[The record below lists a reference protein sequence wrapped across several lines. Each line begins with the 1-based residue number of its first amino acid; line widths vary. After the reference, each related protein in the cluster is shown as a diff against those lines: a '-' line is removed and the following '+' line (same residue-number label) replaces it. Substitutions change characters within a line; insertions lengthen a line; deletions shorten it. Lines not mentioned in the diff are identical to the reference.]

1 MESESAAAIESC
13 RECPRC
19 RQLEQLV
26 DDLRKQLETKTN
38 RPNSNKWTASDEKPF
53 LQEYFEHRKSD
64 FEQSRGKCSITIAR
78 GSLVDADEKYKVHL
92 VSADMKRSR
101 GVAVAFAEAYGPVD
115 MTQHIFK
122 IGDIHEQVKNG
133 STLLNL
139 VHKDKYF
146 YKFGY
151 DPNAF
156 LSNIVDALASLKEYC
171 VLNDIKR
178 LALVRIAS
186 NTERVHW
193 RWTQMKLLEIFS
205 DLEITLAIYLHKPP
219 KKFFHK
225 TTSTPDGAPVVTDL
239 RTGPLLEDAAL
250 RLADLETG
258 EGNDLH
264 KGSVGG
270 GSLPML
276 PLPNRKPPRHPL
288 PDKVKERNW
297 KGTGKTNPSCSLSN
311 NPRDEGRT
319 IGRRNGRT
327 SSCGQPAAE
336 PRRDETRETLPKRLS
351 GGGGQSTLPPP
362 PREPPLTNTREKVIS
377 GGKGSSKANVLSPPR
392 MSAENTNDLSE
403 VVLLLRD
410 EISKI
415 RTDFADLRRSMTP
428 GRPEAEN
435 FHIPVS
441 PASSAFVS
449 SRNRSTSI
457 GQKNTQ
463 RRGSI
468 SAK

>member
-1 MESESAAAIESC
+1 MESEPAAASESC

-26 DDLRKQLETKTN
+26 DELQKQLEIKTN
-38 RPNSNKWTASDEKPF
+38 RPISNKWTVSDGKPF
-53 LQEYFEHRKSD
+53 LQEYYELRKSD

-115 MTQHIFK
+115 MTQHSFQ
-122 IGDIHEQVKNG
+122 IGDIHEQFKDG

-156 LSNIVDALASLKEYC
+156 LSNIVDALAKLKEYC
-171 VLNDIKR
+171 VLHDIKR

-205 DLEITLAIYLHKPP
+205 DLEINLVIYLHKPP
-219 KKFFHK
+219 KKIFHK
-225 TTSTPDGAPVVTDL
+225 TTSTPADAPAVTDL

-250 RLADLETG
+250 RLADLESG
-258 EGNDLH
+258 EGHDQH

-276 PLPNRKPPRHPL
+276 PLPNRKPPRQPL
-288 PDKVKERNW
+288 TTKVKEGN
-297 KGTGKTNPSCSLSN
+297 GAGAGKTNPGFA
-311 NPRDEGRT
+311 PRQFSTHD
-319 IGRRNGRT
+319 GRRNGLSDGRT
-327 SSCGQPAAE
+327 SNRGQPAAE
-336 PRRDETRETLPKRLS
+336 MRRTLPKRLS
-351 GGGGQSTLPPP
+351 GGGGQPTLPPP
-362 PREPPLTNTREKVIS
+362 PREPPLTNTCQKVIS
-377 GGKGSSKANVLSPPR
+377 GGKGSSMANVLSPPR
-392 MSAENTNDLSE
+392 MSADNTNDLSE

-428 GRPEAEN
+428 GRPEPEN

-449 SRNRSTSI
+449 SRNRSASI
-457 GQKNTQ
+457 GQKNAQ
-463 RRGSI
+463 RRVSL

>member
-1 MESESAAAIESC
+1 
-13 RECPRC
+13 
-19 RQLEQLV
+19 
-26 DDLRKQLETKTN
+26 
-38 RPNSNKWTASDEKPF
+38 
-53 LQEYFEHRKSD
+53 
-64 FEQSRGKCSITIAR
+64 
-78 GSLVDADEKYKVHL
+78 VDADEKFKVHL

-115 MTQHIFK
+115 MSQHNFQ
-122 IGDIHEQVKNG
+122 IGDIHEQEKNG
-133 STLLNL
+133 TTLLNL

-146 YKFGY
+146 HKFGY
-151 DPNAF
+151 DPNTF
-156 LSNIVDALASLKEYC
+156 LSNIVDALAKLKEYC
-171 VLNDIKR
+171 VSNNIKR

-205 DLEITLAIYLHKPP
+205 DIDISLVIYLHKPP
-219 KKFFHK
+219 RKFFHK
-225 TTSTPDGAPVVTDL
+225 TTSSPAEFEEATDT

-288 PDKVKERNW
+288 PDKVKERKW
-297 KGTGKTNPSCSLSN
+297 KGAGKTNPSYSLSN
-311 NPRDEGRT
+311 KPREEGRT

-336 PRRDETRETLPKRLS
+336 PRRDETRDTLPKRLS

-377 GGKGSSKANVLSPPR
+377 GGIGSSKANVLSPPR

-428 GRPEAEN
+428 GRPEPEN
-435 FHIPVS
+435 FLIPVS

>member
-1 MESESAAAIESC
+1 V
-13 RECPRC
+13 P
-19 RQLEQLV
+19 
-26 DDLRKQLETKTN
+26 
-38 RPNSNKWTASDEKPF
+38 
-53 LQEYFEHRKSD
+53 
-64 FEQSRGKCSITIAR
+64 
-78 GSLVDADEKYKVHL
+78 
-92 VSADMKRSR
+92 ADMKRSR

-115 MTQHIFK
+115 MTQHTFK
-122 IGDIHEQVKNG
+122 ICDIHEQVKNG

-139 VHKDKYF
+139 VHKNKYF

-171 VLNDIKR
+171 VLHDIKR

-205 DLEITLAIYLHKPP
+205 DLDISLVIYLHKPP
-219 KKFFHK
+219 RKFFHK
-225 TTSTPDGAPVVTDL
+225 TTSSPADVEEATDT
-239 RTGPLLEDAAL
+239 RTGPLLGNAAE
-250 RLADLETG
+250 RLADLVTG

-276 PLPNRKPPRHPL
+276 PLPNRKPPRQPL
-288 PDKVKERNW
+288 PQKVKARNW
-297 KGTGKTNPSCSLSN
+297 KGAGKTNPSCSLSN
-311 NPRDEGRT
+311 NPRDGGRT
-319 IGRRNGRT
+319 IGRSNGRT

-336 PRRDETRETLPKRLS
+336 PRRDETGETLPKRLS
-351 GGGGQSTLPPP
+351 GGGGLSTLPPP

-377 GGKGSSKANVLSPPR
+377 GEKGSSKANVLSPPR
-392 MSAENTNDLSE
+392 MSTDNTNDLSE

-415 RTDFADLRRSMTP
+415 RTDFADLRRFMTP
-428 GRPEAEN
+428 GRPEPEN
-435 FHIPVS
+435 FHVPVS

-449 SRNRSTSI
+449 SRNRSSSI

>member
-1 MESESAAAIESC
+1 MESEPAAAIESC

-38 RPNSNKWTASDEKPF
+38 RPISNKWTVSDGKPF
-53 LQEYFEHRKSD
+53 LQEYYELRKSD

-115 MTQHIFK
+115 MTEHSFQ
-122 IGDIHEQVKNG
+122 IGDIHEQDKNG
-133 STLLNL
+133 TTLLNL

-146 YKFGY
+146 HKFGY

-156 LSNIVDALASLKEYC
+156 LSNIVDALAKLKEYC
-171 VLNDIKR
+171 VLHDIKR

-205 DLEITLAIYLHKPP
+205 DIDIKLVIYLHKPP
-219 KKFFHK
+219 RKFFHK
-225 TTSTPDGAPVVTDL
+225 TTSSPAESEEATDT
-239 RTGPLLEDAAL
+239 RTGPLLVDAAQK
-250 RLADLETG
+250 LADFEAG
-258 EGNDLH
+258 ERNVQH

-288 PDKVKERNW
+288 PHKVKDRNW
-297 KGTGKTNPSCSLSN
+297 KGAGKTNPCFSLSN
-311 NPRDEGRT
+311 NPREEGRT
-319 IGRRNGRT
+319 ISHRHGRT
-327 SSCGQPAAE
+327 SNSGQPAAE

-351 GGGGQSTLPPP
+351 GGGGQPMLPPP
-362 PREPPLTNTREKVIS
+362 PREPPLTNTRQKVIS
-377 GGKGSSKANVLSPPR
+377 GEKGSSKANDLSPPR
-392 MSAENTNDLSE
+392 MSADNTNDMSE

-415 RTDFADLRRSMTP
+415 RTDVADLRRSMTP
-428 GRPEAEN
+428 GRPEPEK
-435 FHIPVS
+435 FYIPVS

-449 SRNRSTSI
+449 SRNRSSGT
-457 GQKNTQ
+457 GQKNTE
-463 RRGSI
+463 RRVPL